1 MRPCLDNKAMD
12 ARVRD
17 KSSLC
22 WFGCPEGG
30 GLVECRVG
38 VGHCRGQRPGE
49 ARGLGCTRDNG
60 CVSGQLTI
68 IWCREGVNFIIWAQ
82 VKEED

>member
-1 MRPCLDNKAMD
+1 M
-12 ARVRD
+12 RVRETRRRCVR
-17 KSSLC
+17 LVVRV
-22 WFGCPEGG
+22 GGGGG

-68 IWCREGVNFIIWAQ
+68 IWCREGGNFIIWAQ
-82 VKEED
+82 VKEEE

>member
-12 ARVRD
+12 ARARD
-17 KSSLC
+17 PSLC
-22 WFGCPEGG
+22 WFGLLVGGGG

-49 ARGLGCTRDNG
+49 AWVAQETTGVFW
-60 CVSGQLTI
+60 VS
-68 IWCREGVNFIIWAQ
+68 
-82 VKEED
+82 